1 MGGTVQSVLIYLCL
15 SSSIL
20 WQLNVPSLKCESS
33 IRTRLDSTRLP
44 WFHLLKCAVSRAAS
58 RQSSLGIPICVFGS
72 MEDVT
77 SQLAEL
83 QTTIQN
89 IEAQLNDNHIRR
101 AGDRD
106 ETMHTLDRC
115 QLQKKLAKLRQEEA
129 ALVESRRISCV
140 VHEFLREHFRS
151 ASSSCLVHYM

>member
-1 MGGTVQSVLIYLCL
+1 ML
-15 SSSIL
+15 S
-20 WQLNVPSLKCESS
+20 
-33 IRTRLDSTRLP
+33 
-44 WFHLLKCAVSRAAS
+44 A
-58 RQSSLGIPICVFGS
+58 

-83 QTTIQN
+83 QKAIQN
-89 IEAQLNDNHIRR
+89 IEASLNDNNIRSV
-101 AGDRD
+101 GDRD

-129 ALVESRRISCV
+129 ALVERRRISCV

-151 ASSSCLVHYM
+151 ASSICFVDYM

>member
-1 MGGTVQSVLIYLCL
+1 MGETVQSVLIYLCL

-33 IRTRLDSTRLP
+33 IRTRLDWLDSLGSTR
-44 WFHLLKCAVSRAAS
+44 WNV
-58 RQSSLGIPICVFGS
+58 QYLGLHAIAIATEQLICVFGS

-101 AGDRD
+101 AGD

-129 ALVESRRISCV
+129 ALVERRRISCV

-151 ASSSCLVHYM
+151 ASSSCLLHYM

>member
-1 MGGTVQSVLIYLCL
+1 
-15 SSSIL
+15 
-20 WQLNVPSLKCESS
+20 
-33 IRTRLDSTRLP
+33 
-44 WFHLLKCAVSRAAS
+44 
-58 RQSSLGIPICVFGS
+58 

-83 QTTIQN
+83 QKVIQN
-89 IEAQLNDNHIRR
+89 IEASLNDNKIRS

-129 ALVESRRISCV
+129 ALVERRRISCV
-140 VHEFLREHFRS
+140 VYEFLREHFRS
-151 ASSSCLVHYM
+151 ASSSCFVDDM